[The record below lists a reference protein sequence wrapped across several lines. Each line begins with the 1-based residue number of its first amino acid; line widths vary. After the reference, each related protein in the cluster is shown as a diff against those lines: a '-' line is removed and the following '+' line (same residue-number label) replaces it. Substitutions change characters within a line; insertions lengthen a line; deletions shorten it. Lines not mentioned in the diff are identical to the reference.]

1 MKRISIATLTAAL
14 VLLSGC
20 NKDRNTIE
28 VPIAPQ
34 EDFVRIELG
43 GSNSLNN
50 TTRASLENLDDINRD
65 STGRIGIFCLA
76 GRKTHI
82 SGSSEAKDIDWAN
95 IVPTDLESYGENTN
109 GTYWNNVRCRVEG
122 EAPNYRLVPDENQE
136 YYWYYPNTSW
146 YGYDFYGYYP
156 YQYQEGRQFISSN
169 MVTVDLDID
178 GRQDVI
184 WGYSVDPTAAIFEEV
199 EDQSV
204 CNKLVESY
212 YSARYFRFA
221 PENWTATHMKFKHML
236 TQFRFHVYPAANKES
251 NPEKKYDTATALKV
265 TELRLE
271 DEVCNLQMVV
281 ADRSGLQQGTV
292 YSRDGYTRDFYLHY
306 ADGTLLKDSAVA
318 IKTQLDTI
326 NDVVIPDT
334 VEMGECIMA
343 LAGDTLYH
351 LSVQLQ
357 DTVTTYS
364 SEKRIA
370 IRRANG
376 APFEAGKIYHVYLQ
390 VAGVT
395 RIGVTAEMEDWN
407 DTGEQVGDFEL
418 Q

>member
-1 MKRISIATLTAAL
+1 MKRTSIATLATAL

-20 NKDRNTIE
+20 NKDKNTIE
-28 VPIAPQ
+28 VPIYPQ

-50 TTRASLENLDDINRD
+50 TTSRASIENLGDINEA
-65 STGRIGIFCLA
+65 SGKHIGVFCLA
-76 GRKTHI
+76 GRRTHI
-82 SGSSEAKDIDWAN
+82 SGSSEAKEIDWSN
-95 IVPTDLESYGENTN
+95 IVPTDLEEYGYNTN
-109 GTYWNNVRCRVEG
+109 GTYWNNVRCHIAGDV
-122 EAPNYRLVPDENQE
+122 PNYSLIPDEDQE

-156 YQYQEGRQFISSN
+156 YQENGVYIQSD
-169 MVTVDLDID
+169 MVTVDMEID
-178 GRQDVI
+178 GTKDVI
-184 WGYSVDPTAAIFEEV
+184 WGRSEDPTAAIYKEV
-199 EDQSV
+199 SDQSLR
-204 CNKLVESY
+204 NKLVESY
-212 YSARYFRFA
+212 YSARYFRYS
-221 PENWTATHMKFKHML
+221 PEGWNAANMKFKHML

-271 DEVCNLQMVV
+271 DEECNLQMIL
-281 ADRSGLQQGTV
+281 ADRSGQQQGTIF
-292 YSRDGYTRDFYLHY
+292 SRDGLTNDFYLHY
-306 ADGTLLKDSAVA
+306 ADGTLLKDSAVS

-326 NDVVIPDT
+326 NDIVIPDT
-334 VEMGECIMA
+334 VQMGECIMA
-343 LAGDTLYH
+343 LAGDTVYH

-364 SEKRIA
+364 SEKKIA

-376 APFEAGKIYHVYLQ
+376 KPFEPGYIYHVYLQ

-395 RIGVTAEMEDWN
+395 TIGVTAEMEDWK
-407 DTGEQVGDFEL
+407 DEGEQVGDIEL